1 MRMIKDEEEIEE
13 IKKAV
18 RISEEALKKVRSLF
32 REGKE
37 KDMALELDYQMRLL
51 GGEET
56 AFPTIVAGKKA
67 LSLMLAL
74 LLIPLK
80 IMIGQLLIGEHGSMV
95 TVLILLEL

>member
-1 MRMIKDEEEIEE
+1 
-13 IKKAV
+13 
-18 RISEEALKKVRSLF
+18 
-32 REGKE
+32 
-37 KDMALELDYQMRLL
+37 MALELDYQMRLL

-56 AFPTIVAGKKA
+56 AFPTIVAGGREA